1 MESRPTAGIV
11 ALVGAALV
19 LAGTLTSFWIAG
31 PKIAQLELGIG
42 LRHIE
47 ACVREVCQSQPYTD
61 LLPEG
66 HRTFVHL
73 GRLTWGLGLVTAALL
88 LGSAWR
94 AARGIPIGGPV
105 SIERLAALTSLAGL
119 GFAIAFVA
127 SQPAEIAASIRA
139 LAENLDGVERTR
151 PWSLIGYL
159 LGCLLGGGAALAST
173 FGGDGVPSTAR
184 SPSPTA
190 RQAPSPTGRQ
200 PSPTGRA
207 PARSS
212 VIPPFEGAR
221 PPRPS
226 APQVWVEL
234 DDSAPAPVG
243 SAAAAEPDERP
254 FVPPEPPM
262 PTSRDAIAPW
272 PGVRQAAAVK
282 GVPTTARPTTP
293 KMRAPC
299 PTCGS
304 ATYEMP
310 GDARPYCRSCRK
322 YVG

>member
-61 LLPEG
+61 LLPAG

-94 AARGIPIGGPV
+94 AARGVPIGGSV
-105 SIERLAALTSLAGL
+105 SIERLAALTALAGL

-127 SQPAEIAASIRA
+127 SQPPEIAASIRA
-139 LAENLDGVERTR
+139 LAENLDGVERTQ

-159 LGCLLGGGAALAST
+159 LGCLVGGGAALAST
-173 FGGDGVPSTAR
+173 FGGDAAPAR
-184 SPSPTA
+184 VGRIPPTA
-190 RQAPSPTGRQ
+190 RVPSPTGRQ

-212 VIPPFEGAR
+212 VIPQFEGAR
-221 PPRPS
+221 PPRAS

-234 DDSAPAPVG
+234 EDSAPVPPVET
-243 SAAAAEPDERP
+243 AAAPADERP

-262 PTSRDAIAPW
+262 PSSRDSVAPW
-272 PGVRQAAAVK
+272 PGVRTTPAVK

-304 ATYEMP
+304 PTYEMP

-322 YVG
+322 YLD